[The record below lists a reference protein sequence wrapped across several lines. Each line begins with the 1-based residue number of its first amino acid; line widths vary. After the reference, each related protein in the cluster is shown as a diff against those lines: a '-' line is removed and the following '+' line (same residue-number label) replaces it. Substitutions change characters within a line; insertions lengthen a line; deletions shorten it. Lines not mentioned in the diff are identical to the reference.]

1 MVFRFELN
9 SAEKWENK
17 MELCR
22 WDEEDHRKG
31 EREVRGVALKKVTTY
46 RLIA

>member
-9 SAEKWENK
+9 SVESWENK

-22 WDEEDHRKG
+22 WDEEDHRQG
-31 EREVRGVALKKVTTY
+31 EREVRGVALKNVAID